1 MSLTDRLTGVGSRDA
16 WALPITMTMT
26 MLPRRCPNI
35 EMQIC
40 QRALSLPARAALVD
54 KCFTHQHHHHH
65 HHHHQHHHHYH
76 HYDDNNDDYGGV
88 GDNNDYDDGSD
99 FFDDGGV
106 VVVTLMCS
114 NVTLLA
120 IKTSKR
126 EDQLSVGKL
135 VTLLKSEYLIH

>member
-1 MSLTDRLTGVGSRDA
+1 MEIESCWLLVTVFGKQTQRLCDGPEIPAQWNLKVSLTDRLTGVGSRDA

-65 HHHHQHHHHYH
+65 HHHHHPHHHYH
-76 HYDDNNDDYGGV
+76 QYGDDDDDYGGV

-99 FFDDGGV
+99 FFDGGGV
-106 VVVTLMCS
+106 VGARLW
-114 NVTLLA
+114 
-120 IKTSKR
+120 
-126 EDQLSVGKL
+126 
-135 VTLLKSEYLIH
+135 

>member
-1 MSLTDRLTGVGSRDA
+1 
-16 WALPITMTMT
+16 
-26 MLPRRCPNI
+26 MLYFSVI
-35 EMQIC
+35 WVVK
-40 QRALSLPARAALVD
+40 SS
-54 KCFTHQHHHHH
+54 
-65 HHHHQHHHHYH
+65 
-76 HYDDNNDDYGGV
+76 V

-120 IKTSKR
+120 IKTPKR